1 MDKATTSQDSNI
13 PILNLNGKSYGSNST
28 EFTQQGKSKFYSVK
42 EEDQLP
48 EETRKGKSKFYSV
61 RKDSVNICTSEN
73 FWSLNNN

>member
-61 RKDSVNICTSEN
+61 RKDSVNIPLET
-73 FWSLNNN
+73 FGA